1 MFNRILAYALMS
13 LQFERYPLMNG
24 ENVTLASEEVHLWRA
39 STDVRVNQLH
49 KLRATLP
56 LSDQVKSD
64 RFFFERDRA
73 RFIASH
79 AFLWQILS
87 LYCGKEAQTFP
98 LEFGSQGKPRLR
110 GGPEFNLSHS
120 ENLVLLAIG
129 GDQPVGVDVE
139 RVRFM
144 PDAIDIAKLYFTKRE
159 YEALHRLSYKEQT
172 ETFFCYWTRKE
183 ACLKA
188 VGYGLSL
195 PLDSFEVLLSTHEST
210 CIGTSRAR
218 MTPFIELS
226 LHSILPSPGYI
237 GALAVH
243 GTFRQLRLWHMD
255 LESVLGS

>member
-1 MFNRILAYALMS
+1 MRLRFKRNPFIDGAK
-13 LQFERYPLMNG
+13 
-24 ENVTLASEEVHLWRA
+24 VTLASEEVHIWRA

-49 KLRATLP
+49 KLRAQLP
-56 LSDQVKSD
+56 LSDQVRSD

-73 RFIASH
+73 RFISSH
-79 AFLWQILS
+79 AFLWHILS

-98 LEFGSQGKPRLR
+98 LEVGPQGKPRLR

-139 RVRFM
+139 RVRFI
-144 PDAIDIAKLYFTKRE
+144 PDSINIAKHYFTKME
-159 YEALHRLSYKEQT
+159 YEALHRLSSKEQT

-188 VGYGLSL
+188 GGYGLDL
-195 PLDSFEVLLSTHEST
+195 PLDSFEVMLSKNEST
-210 CIGTSRAR
+210 CIWTSRAR
-218 MTPFIELS
+218 MTQSIELS

-243 GTFRQLRLWHMD
+243 GTLRQLRLWHMD
-255 LESVLGS
+255 LESVLAS